1 MMEYK
6 GFIGD
11 VQFDSDAHVF
21 YGEIINTRDV
31 ITFEGKS
38 VSELEKAFKES
49 IDDYI
54 NWCKEDGVD
63 PEKPYSGKFNL
74 RISPELHKE
83 IALTAKKMK
92 MSINKFVEKAV
103 IDEISVLQK

>member
-1 MMEYK
+1 MEYK
-6 GFIGD
+6 GYIGD
-11 VQFDSDAHVF
+11 VNFDSEAHIF
-21 YGEIINTRDV
+21 HGEIINTRDV
-31 ITFEGKS
+31 ITFQGTT
-38 VSELEKAFKES
+38 VDELEAAFKES
-49 IDDYI
+49 IEDYI

-83 IALTAKKMK
+83 IAITARRMK

-103 IDEISVLQK
+103 IDELSLQR